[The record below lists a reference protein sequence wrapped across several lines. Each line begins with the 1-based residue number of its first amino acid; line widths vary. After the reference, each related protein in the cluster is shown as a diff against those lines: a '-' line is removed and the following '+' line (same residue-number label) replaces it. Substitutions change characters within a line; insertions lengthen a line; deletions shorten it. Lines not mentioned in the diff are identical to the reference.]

1 MSDVFN
7 LVDDEDEFLLQGVDH
22 AFMLSPPLPSVP
34 GTSEPPVLLAT
45 RPDAPKIRVIVRKR
59 PLNKKELDRGESDV
73 LECDADASCLY
84 LNAPRVTVDL
94 TLNID
99 RHSFRFDDVFDEHV
113 DNDQLYERAIQPLVG
128 TAFRQDVYDVA
139 AATAHRCRHFNIMAQ
154 PSHGGFSLHVSSHY
168 ILCFA
173 LRATSE
179 LQKTLGQLSFI
190 DLAGSERWADTYDND
205 KQTRLEVRSGDQQ
218 ELAGGSRNASAH
230 LMQTP
235 GEIHELK
242 LELNAVDKSKKKDA
256 VKKVIAAMTV
266 GKDVSP
272 LFPDV
277 INQMQTDDM
286 ELKKLVYLYLI
297 NYAKTQPDLAI
308 MAVNTFVKDSQD
320 PNPLIRALA
329 VRTMG
334 CIRVDKI
341 TEYLCDPL
349 HRCLKDEDPYVRK
362 TAAVC
367 VAKLYDISAE
377 LVEDRGFLDML
388 KDLLGDANPM
398 VVANAVAA
406 LSEIQEL
413 GGKPVLDL
421 TLGTVSKLLRALN
434 ECTEWGQVF
443 ILDSVVNYM
452 PADAK
457 DAEAVVERV
466 LPRLQHA
473 NAAVVLSAIK
483 VILRN
488 IQYIGDESV
497 RTALLRKLAPPLVT
511 LLGSEPEL
519 QYVALR
525 NISIIIQAQPSVL
538 ANDVKVFFCKY
549 NDPSYVKME
558 KLDIMMRLV
567 NERNIDQVLLEFKEY
582 ATEVDVDF
590 VRKAVRAIGFCAI
603 SIQSAAERCINV
615 LLELIQT
622 KVNYVVQESII
633 VIKDIFRRY
642 PNRYESIIGTLCDS
656 LESLDEPEAKASMV
670 WIIGEYSERIDN
682 ADELLEQFLETFP
695 EETAAVQLA
704 LMTATVKLFLKK
716 PMEKPQQ
723 LIQLVL
729 TYATQETDNP
739 DLRDRAYIYWRL
751 LSTDPEAA
759 KDVVLA
765 EKPTISGA
773 QDSTDPALL
782 EELLRELGTLASVYH
797 KPAASFVSKMRLAV
811 HRADDLAAAAVRG
824 SQNGEPEMTSVVVVE
839 ASQAGSAPTAIA
851 APAAMPDLLGDLLDV
866 RAPAGAMSAAPD
878 LPVVFGEDKGKGVVL
893 RAALTH
899 AADAYILQMSVCNL
913 SMDVPVEGPLLIQ
926 FNRNAL
932 GLAPASQ
939 SVSLDA
945 VLPGATAVVC
955 VPLVQRQELVAP
967 DQGQVLQVALKFPR
981 ADVGVLYFASPIAS
995 NVHL

>member
-1 MSDVFN
+1 M
-7 LVDDEDEFLLQGVDH
+7 
-22 AFMLSPPLPSVP
+22 
-34 GTSEPPVLLAT
+34 
-45 RPDAPKIRVIVRKR
+45 
-59 PLNKKELDRGESDV
+59 
-73 LECDADASCLY
+73 
-84 LNAPRVTVDL
+84 
-94 TLNID
+94 
-99 RHSFRFDDVFDEHV
+99 
-113 DNDQLYERAIQPLVG
+113 
-128 TAFRQDVYDVA
+128 
-139 AATAHRCRHFNIMAQ
+139 
-154 PSHGGFSLHVSSHY
+154 
-168 ILCFA
+168 
-173 LRATSE
+173 
-179 LQKTLGQLSFI
+179 
-190 DLAGSERWADTYDND
+190 
-205 KQTRLEVRSGDQQ
+205 
-218 ELAGGSRNASAH
+218 
-230 LMQTP
+230 
-235 GEIHELK
+235 
-242 LELNAVDKSKKKDA
+242 
-256 VKKVIAAMTV
+256 
-266 GKDVSP
+266 
-272 LFPDV
+272 
-277 INQMQTDDM
+277 
-286 ELKKLVYLYLI
+286 
-297 NYAKTQPDLAI
+297 
-308 MAVNTFVKDSQD
+308 
-320 PNPLIRALA
+320 
-329 VRTMG
+329 
-334 CIRVDKI
+334 
-341 TEYLCDPL
+341 
-349 HRCLKDEDPYVRK
+349 
-362 TAAVC
+362 
-367 VAKLYDISAE
+367 
-377 LVEDRGFLDML
+377 
-388 KDLLGDANPM
+388 
-398 VVANAVAA
+398 
-406 LSEIQEL
+406 
-413 GGKPVLDL
+413 
-421 TLGTVSKLLRALN
+421 
-434 ECTEWGQVF
+434 
-443 ILDSVVNYM
+443 
-452 PADAK
+452 
-457 DAEAVVERV
+457 
-466 LPRLQHA
+466 
-473 NAAVVLSAIK
+473 
-483 VILRN
+483 
-488 IQYIGDESV
+488 

-913 SMDVPVEGPLLIQ
+913 SMDVPIEGPLLIQ